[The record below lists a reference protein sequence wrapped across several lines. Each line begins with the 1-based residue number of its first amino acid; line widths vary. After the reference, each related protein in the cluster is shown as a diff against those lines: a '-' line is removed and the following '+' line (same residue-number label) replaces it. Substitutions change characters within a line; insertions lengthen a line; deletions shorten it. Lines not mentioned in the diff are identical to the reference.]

1 MALEK
6 IIVFLCVLV
15 IKTEAQFHNDANT
28 QVGSQSATSG
38 SNYFINEP
46 GGKLQFLKNYSIKFI
61 QITLVCQK
69 EV

>member
-28 QVGSQSATSG
+28 QVGSQSATSD
-38 SNYFINEP
+38 SNYFT